1 MTEISLPSLNTRGK
15 NLQEFSNVTFMLQT
29 LQYFDIENVVRGKEF
44 VQISKNLLNVYI
56 RKVLLASS
64 LSTFLL
70 LLFDIIRGTLN

>member
-1 MTEISLPSLNTRGK
+1 M
-15 NLQEFSNVTFMLQT
+15 QEFSNVTFMLQT

>member
-1 MTEISLPSLNTRGK
+1 
-15 NLQEFSNVTFMLQT
+15 MLET

-56 RKVLLASS
+56 RKVLLASP

>member
-29 LQYFDIENVVRGKEF
+29 LQYFDIENVVRGKEY

>member
-1 MTEISLPSLNTRGK
+1 M
-15 NLQEFSNVTFMLQT
+15 QEFSNVTFMLET

-56 RKVLLASS
+56 RKVLLASP